1 MAILEKERNEVAS
14 LEEKLQKMMGED
26 EEEERLYN
34 EMVKEYEEVSKQ
46 EVILSDD
53 MMVTMIDDNA
63 SENKYKFIL
72 TTIHFN
78 I

>member
-63 SENKYKFIL
+63 SENK
-72 TTIHFN
+72 
-78 I
+78 